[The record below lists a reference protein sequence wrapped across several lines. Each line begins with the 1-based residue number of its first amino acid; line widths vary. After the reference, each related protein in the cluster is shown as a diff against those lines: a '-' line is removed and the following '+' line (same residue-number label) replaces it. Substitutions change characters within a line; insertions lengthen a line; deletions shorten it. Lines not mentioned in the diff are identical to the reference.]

1 MRTLLGILFV
11 GCTSSCMFQTLA
23 NARLAQIDDTLAETT
38 MTEVREV
45 HRAPGPR
52 EVLASPPPRVEAT
65 AEPIDESRRVVVT
78 LKASGNKAEVLEQPI
93 EPAPPAPNA
102 GDARAALAYG
112 AALQFFNAGE
122 LGKTIAALTE
132 FIDQHPTDARVVSA
146 IYWRAEAYAA
156 SGDCTRAIADLDTVL
171 GRAAGDKE
179 PDALFA
185 LGTCQT
191 KVGNARAAHDTF
203 RKLALKFPR
212 SDAAQRVP

>member
-1 MRTLLGILFV
+1 VRTLLGILFV
-11 GCTSSCMFQTLA
+11 GCTSCMFQTLA
-23 NARLAQIDDTLAETT
+23 NARLAQIDDTLAEST

-45 HRAPGPR
+45 HRTPGPR
-52 EVLASPPPRVEAT
+52 EVLASPPRIEAT
-65 AEPIDESRRVVVT
+65 ASPIDESRRVVVT
-78 LKASGNKAEVLEQPI
+78 LKASGNKAEVVEQPI
-93 EPAPPAPNA
+93 EPAPPAPDA

-122 LGKTIAALTE
+122 LDKTITALTE
-132 FIDQHPTDARVVSA
+132 FIDKHPTDARVVSA

-171 GRAAGDKE
+171 GRSAGDKE

-191 KVGNARAAHDTF
+191 KVGNTRAAHDTF